1 MCVDVQVEHVHRQF
15 PHLIDE
21 RSFTSWAPQFDE
33 FATAFVSKGV
43 PIDNLI
49 GFIDG
54 KLWPV
59 CRPGRYQH
67 VLYSGHKRIHGL
79 KTQGLIFPNG
89 ISPYM
94 FGPVNGS
101 RHDSTVLRLSRIVE
115 ILHDVCRGGPHAW
128 RGAPQ
133 GLGKDYCIF
142 GDSAYPLGVF
152 LWRMY
157 KGVMQVWQA
166 AFNRD
171 MSPERVTAEWGF
183 GKMVSLWPFLDFR
196 KKHKVLQAPVGRH
209 FGVGNVLMNIHTIL
223 SGGNIIS
230 LRYGLSP
237 PSLDAYMRG
246 GPY

>member
-1 MCVDVQVEHVHRQF
+1 VEHIHTKF

-21 RSFTSWAPQFDE
+21 RSFTSWAPHFHE
-33 FATAFVSKGV
+33 FADAFENKGI
-43 PIDNLI
+43 PIPNLI

-59 CRPGRYQH
+59 CRPGMYQH

-89 ISPYM
+89 ISPYL

-101 RHDSTVLRLSRIVE
+101 RHDSTVLRRSRILQ
-115 ILHDVCRGGPHAW
+115 ILHDVCRGGPLAW
-128 RGAPQ
+128 RGAPN
-133 GLGKDYCIF
+133 GLGEDYRLF
-142 GDSAYPLGVF
+142 GDSAYPLSAF

-157 KGVMQVWQA
+157 KGVMQPWQR

-171 MSPERVTAEWGF
+171 MSGERIAAEWGF
-183 GKMVSLWPFLDFR
+183 GKMVNLWPFLDYR
-196 KKHKVLQAPVGRH
+196 KKHKVLLSPVGRL
-209 FGVGNVLMNIHTIL
+209 FPIGNVLTNIHTIL

-230 LRYGLSP
+230 HRYGLSP
-237 PSLDAYMRG
+237 PSLRAYMAG